1 MSKDYSLSLRGEAF
15 NSLCADFD
23 TTLRDVLAGMIE
35 TEQNTGEIN
44 IKVKITLTDDSAPDY
59 TVAGGHQTREVTKP
73 KFDHTVAYVIQR
85 KEKKS
90 GSFSGNFELV
100 FDKASGQYFYRD
112 IDNGQTT
119 LFDGDGDS
127 ADFANAQYDVVDEGP
142 RGLPAAPESSVID
155 GEEVAPADAEDATP
169 DAAGEFEEETI
180 DPAHDPSKPF
190 GWLRQFIGETMN
202 VTEAMGNYEEIAAY
216 METQEKLFCYTEL
229 DCFAAP
235 GTVREDGEDLVQP
248 SVGNV
253 YFRTLGVYGRETT
266 DQADE
271 DIPPANRYINVAFV
285 AKWLNYESGS
295 ETTAFKQLA
304 SVYPSKL
311 TSTEMKA
318 LADKSLNY
326 FITVGSK
333 NLSMNGKVIGNEWA
347 DIIRFRDWLKNDMQL
362 RVVNL
367 FVTRPKVP
375 YTDAGISL
383 VQNQM
388 IASLK
393 SGQDAGGIAESEFD
407 EDGTE
412 IPGYVTSVP
421 LAASLSASEK
431 ASRKLTKCKFKARLA
446 GAIHFAELKGSLTYE
461 L

>member
-127 ADFANAQYDVVDEGP
+127 ADFANTHYDVVDEGP
-142 RGLPAAPESSVID
+142 RGLPAAPESEVID
-155 GEEVAPADAEDATP
+155 GGEAAPVDVEGAAP
-169 DAAGEFEEETI
+169 DAVGEFEEEAI

-202 VTEAMGNYEEIAAY
+202 VTEAMGNYTVR
-216 METQEKLFCYTEL
+216 TQSNKVVLSSATSPENPFYCSAEKLSPHVGHAVVCVGYH
-229 DCFAAP
+229 AAGRHP
-235 GTVREDGEDLVQP
+235 VGSLLGLGGNRKDRERRPRLHRWRPDGQAEEWQI
-248 SVGNV
+248 
-253 YFRTLGVYGRETT
+253 RHRGRHQ
-266 DQADE
+266 QADE
-271 DIPPANRYINVAFV
+271 RLRC
-285 AKWLNYESGS
+285 AKDDKADCSG
-295 ETTAFKQLA
+295 
-304 SVYPSKL
+304 
-311 TSTEMKA
+311 
-318 LADKSLNY
+318 
-326 FITVGSK
+326 
-333 NLSMNGKVIGNEWA
+333 
-347 DIIRFRDWLKNDMQL
+347 
-362 RVVNL
+362 
-367 FVTRPKVP
+367 RPCGV
-375 YTDAGISL
+375 
-383 VQNQM
+383 
-388 IASLK
+388 
-393 SGQDAGGIAESEFD
+393 
-407 EDGTE
+407 
-412 IPGYVTSVP
+412 
-421 LAASLSASEK
+421 
-431 ASRKLTKCKFKARLA
+431 
-446 GAIHFAELKGSLTYE
+446 
-461 L
+461 

>member
-155 GEEVAPADAEDATP
+155 GEELD
-169 DAAGEFEEETI
+169 
-180 DPAHDPSKPF
+180 
-190 GWLRQFIGETMN
+190 LR
-202 VTEAMGNYEEIAAY
+202 
-216 METQEKLFCYTEL
+216 TQK
-229 DCFAAP
+229 
-235 GTVREDGEDLVQP
+235 
-248 SVGNV
+248 
-253 YFRTLGVYGRETT
+253 TLLLT
-266 DQADE
+266 
-271 DIPPANRYINVAFV
+271 
-285 AKWLNYESGS
+285 L
-295 ETTAFKQLA
+295 LA
-304 SVYPSKL
+304 SLRRKPS
-311 TSTEMKA
+311 TPRM
-318 LADKSLNY
+318 
-326 FITVGSK
+326 
-333 NLSMNGKVIGNEWA
+333 
-347 DIIRFRDWLKNDMQL
+347 IR
-362 RVVNL
+362 
-367 FVTRPKVP
+367 PSP
-375 YTDAGISL
+375 SAG
-383 VQNQM
+383 
-388 IASLK
+388 
-393 SGQDAGGIAESEFD
+393 
-407 EDGTE
+407 
-412 IPGYVTSVP
+412 
-421 LAASLSASEK
+421 SAS
-431 ASRKLTKCKFKARLA
+431 SSVRR
-446 GAIHFAELKGSLTYE
+446 
-461 L
+461 